1 MFAYLS
7 GKLTFAD
14 PSRAIID
21 IGGVGYELRISV
33 YTYTQIKVSLNN
45 SVQLYTHLSI
55 KEDSHTL
62 YGFASEAEKTLFL
75 LLISV
80 SGVGPNTAT
89 LALSYMEPSEL
100 EKALAREDVRA
111 IQGIKGIGAKTA
123 QRLILELKDK
133 VGKTTAH
140 ISLPTSFSSV
150 ENTNRT
156 EALTALV
163 TLGLP
168 KAGAEKALDSVEKK
182 FGTGL
187 SVEEL
192 VKKALQ
198 QG

>member
-14 PSRAIID
+14 PSKAIID

-33 YTYTQIKVSLNN
+33 YTYTQIKGSLMAP
-45 SVQLYTHLSI
+45 VQLYVHLSI
-55 KEDSHTL
+55 KEDAHTL
-62 YGFASEAEKTLFL
+62 FGFASEAEKQLFL

-89 LALSYMEPSEL
+89 LALSYMEPAEL
-100 EKALAREDVRA
+100 ERALQKEDVRA
-111 IQGIKGIGAKTA
+111 IQSIKGIGAKTA

-133 VGKTTAH
+133 VGKSGSGTQ
-140 ISLPTSFSSV
+140 IPTGFVSK
-150 ENTNRT
+150 ENTSRN

-168 KAGAEKALDSVEKK
+168 KATAEKSLDAIEKK
-182 FGTGL
+182 FGSQL